1 MGNLRWDFPYLFY
14 FTLFTNSRFY
24 DIIDGKGEG
33 GEGMKINTNQDE
45 LFMREALVQ
54 AAIAAEKG
62 EIPVGAVIVKNGEIL
77 CVAHNLCE
85 ALHDATAHAERLAV
99 SEAGRLTGSW
109 RLSDCTLY
117 VTLEPCPMCTGA
129 AINARVGRI
138 VYAAKDPRAGACE
151 SLIKLPAYPL
161 ESAPVCEGGVL
172 EEEALALLRTF
183 FLKKR
188 SEKKA

>member
-1 MGNLRWDFPYLFY
+1 ME
-14 FTLFTNSRFY
+14 TN
-24 DIIDGKGEG
+24 IK
-33 GEGMKINTNQDE
+33 KDE
-45 LFMREALVQ
+45 WFMRKALAQ
-54 AAIAAEKG
+54 ATLAAETG
-62 EIPVGAVIVKNGEIL
+62 EIPVGAVIAKNGEIL
-77 CVAHNLCE
+77 CATHNLCE
-85 ALHDATAHAERLAV
+85 KLHDATAHAERLAI

-129 AINARVGRI
+129 AINARIDRI

-161 ESAPVCEGGVL
+161 ESAPVFEGGVL

-188 SEKKA
+188 SEKKV

>member
-1 MGNLRWDFPYLFY
+1 MAPVL
-14 FTLFTNSRFY
+14 
-24 DIIDGKGEG
+24 
-33 GEGMKINTNQDE
+33 
-45 LFMREALVQ
+45 AQ
-54 AAIAAEKG
+54 AAIAKELG

-77 CVAHNLCE
+77 CAAHNLCE
-85 ALHDATAHAERLAV
+85 ELHDATAHAERLAI

-129 AINARVGRI
+129 AINSRIGRI

-151 SLIKLPAYPL
+151 SLVKLPAYPL
-161 ESAPVCEGGVL
+161 ESAPVCEGGLL
-172 EEEALALLRTF
+172 EEEALTMLRSF

-188 SEKKA
+188 GEKKA

>member
-1 MGNLRWDFPYLFY
+1 MK
-14 FTLFTNSRFY
+14 TN
-24 DIIDGKGEG
+24 ID
-33 GEGMKINTNQDE
+33 NDE
-45 LFMREALVQ
+45 LFMKEALAQ

-62 EIPVGAVIVKNGEIL
+62 EIPVGAVIVKNGKVL
-77 CVAHNLCE
+77 CATHNLCE
-85 ALHDATAHAERLAV
+85 ELHDATAHAERLAI
-99 SEAGRLTGSW
+99 SEAGRITEGW

-129 AINARVGRI
+129 AINARIGRI

-151 SLIKLPAYPL
+151 SLVKLPAYPL
-161 ESAPVCEGGVL
+161 ESAPVCEGGLL
-172 EEEALALLRTF
+172 EKEALEMLRTF

>member
-1 MGNLRWDFPYLFY
+1 MNK
-14 FTLFTNSRFY
+14 
-24 DIIDGKGEG
+24 KGERG
-33 GEGMKINTNQDE
+33 VSVERNINFDE
-45 LFMREALVQ
+45 LFMKKALEQ
-54 AAIAAEKG
+54 AALAAEKG
-62 EIPVGAVIVKNGEIL
+62 EIPVGVVIVKNDEIL
-77 CVAHNLCE
+77 CATHNLCE
-85 ALHDATAHAERLAV
+85 ELHDATAHAERLAI

-129 AINARVGRI
+129 AINARIGRI

-151 SLIKLPAYPL
+151 SLVKLPAYPL
-161 ESAPVCEGGVL
+161 ESAPVCEGGLL
-172 EEEALALLRTF
+172 EEEALELLRTF

>member
-24 DIIDGKGEG
+24 DIIDGKGER

-45 LFMREALVQ
+45 LFMREALAQ
-54 AAIAAEKG
+54 ATIAAEKG

-85 ALHDATAHAERLAV
+85 TLHDATAHAERLAV

-188 SEKKA
+188 NEKKA

>member
-1 MGNLRWDFPYLFY
+1 MK
-14 FTLFTNSRFY
+14 TNA
-24 DIIDGKGEG
+24 
-33 GEGMKINTNQDE
+33 NHDE
-45 LFMREALVQ
+45 LFMKEALVQ
-54 AAIAAEKG
+54 ATIAAEKG

-77 CVAHNLCE
+77 CATHNLCE
-85 ALHDATAHAERLAV
+85 ELHDATAHAERLAI

-109 RLSDCTLY
+109 RLCDCTLY

-129 AINARVGRI
+129 AINARIGRI

-151 SLIKLPAYPL
+151 SLVKLPAYPL
-161 ESAPVCEGGVL
+161 EPAPICEGGIL